1 MTAEA
6 TYDTVG
12 TELPALVCE
21 PISRTTLALFA
32 GASGDHNPIHVDL
45 DVARSAGLEDV
56 FAHGMLSLAYLSR
69 LVTRWAPQDRLRSLS
84 ARFVAITP
92 VHARPTCTGRITA
105 VENGVATVALAVTLD
120 DGTVTLTG
128 TATIGLA

>member
-6 TYDTVG
+6 TYDVVG

-56 FAHGMLSLAYLSR
+56 FAHGMLSLAYLAR
-69 LVTRWAPQDRLRSLS
+69 LVTRWAPQHRLRGVS

-92 VHARPTCTGRITA
+92 VHARPTCTGLVTT
-105 VENGVATVALAVTLD
+105 VEDGVATVALTVTLD